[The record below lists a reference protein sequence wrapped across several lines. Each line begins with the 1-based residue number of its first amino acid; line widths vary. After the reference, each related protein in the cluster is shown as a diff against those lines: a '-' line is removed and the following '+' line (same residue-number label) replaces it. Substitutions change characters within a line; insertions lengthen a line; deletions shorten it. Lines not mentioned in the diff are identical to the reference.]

1 MAKTIVIPNADY
13 SANKLDKVSFDG
25 VPCTGIAL
33 SESPF
38 SLSDYVPVEIEYTVT
53 PSDTTDVVL
62 LTSSDTD
69 VAVIENGC
77 VKAVGIGTATIT
89 ATCGEC
95 SDSAVVTVDIAYI
108 ANYVGAAKSIIN
120 TSYDPNVV
128 VSSKWGKFFTACGSG
143 DQQTTYQSVE
153 SANPPG
159 PLKGIKLP
167 KNTARVRISRLADKG
182 GWFNNYESFVTF
194 TKDEHSGNNTFPTSI
209 KPISQET
216 MYLKTT
222 AEYVF
227 SVPSGA
233 DSMFVAV
240 EFGSAPSD
248 WDADIETVGFKIEF
262 LTAE

>member
-1 MAKTIVIPNADY
+1 MAKTLIILGADY

-33 SESPF
+33 SESSF

-53 PSDTTDVVL
+53 PSDTTDAVVL
-62 LTSSDTD
+62 SSSDTD
-69 VAVIENGC
+69 VAVIENGY

-108 ANYVGAAKSIIN
+108 ANYAGAAKSATN
-120 TSYDPNVV
+120 DSYDPLVI
-128 VSSKWGKFFTACGSG
+128 VSSKWSRFFTACGSG
-143 DQQTTYQSVE
+143 AQQTTYQTVE
-153 SANPPG
+153 SATPPG
-159 PLKGIKLP
+159 ALKGIKLP
-167 KNTARVRISRLADKG
+167 KNTARVKISRSADKG

-194 TKDEHSGNNTFPTSI
+194 AKDEFSGNNSFPTSI

-227 SVPSGA
+227 PVPSGA
-233 DSMFVAV
+233 DSMYVSV